1 MTRFA
6 IVKISNPFKLDEV
19 EANLKTT
26 NTEFEKARQEFQA
39 VNARFS
45 EAKQERIRLFTRA
58 FKHIADK
65 IDQIYKDL
73 TRTKAF
79 PMGGVAYLTQ
89 DDQEEPYLGGLKFHA
104 MPPSKRFREM
114 ESLSGGEKTV
124 AALALLLAIHS
135 FQPAPFFVLDEV
147 DAALDNVNVLKVA
160 NYIKRHASDNF
171 QFIVISLKNTM
182 YNKAEALVGVYRD
195 QSVNSS
201 KTLTLKLDGEYE

>member
-1 MTRFA
+1 
-6 IVKISNPFKLDEV
+6 LDEV
-19 EANLKTT
+19 EGHLKTS
-26 NTEFEKARQEFQA
+26 NADFEKARGDYQQANASFGNVKSERSKLFQ
-39 VNARFS
+39 
-45 EAKQERIRLFTRA
+45 TA

-89 DDQEEPYLGGLKFHA
+89 EDGEEPYLAGLKYHA

-160 NYIKRHASDNF
+160 NYIKRHATADF

-195 QSVNSS
+195 QAVNSS